1 MFYNRS
7 FDSLFNDNFTVRT
20 HDAINDRRTNP
31 EVGQTIEEPHARG
44 SALKIRQ
51 YSNRGVGR

>member
-1 MFYNRS
+1 MFYNCS

-31 EVGQTIEEPHARG
+31 EVGQTIEAHARG